1 MPISPKN
8 LRSAP
13 NQIDSMVRFLHIADL
28 HLGSQLSATF
38 SDGTGEDEIL
48 KTANRRAVERLI
60 DVAIDEAVDFLI
72 IAGDLYD
79 SDARSVQ
86 ANTFLAEQFERLNDV
101 GVPVYLIYGNHDPVG
116 RATTYVELPENV
128 HEFDDEEAEEVA
140 FPDESAPEAY
150 LWGQSYTTRHESRS
164 MYSRFTPTDDSVPTI
179 GVLHTGL
186 DPDGRR
192 YVPVA
197 RSKLEGKEGI
207 HYWALGHIHDARA
220 YTANQPIAFPGIP
233 QGRQTNEAGLGGG
246 YLVELTT
253 SDVSMEFVPTSPVV
267 WQTVDVDLSGL
278 ESSTIADIKRKIIDA
293 ADNIVPSNPFDET
306 PVAVRGSDLQRN
318 IEGYVC
324 QWRLA
329 GNGSAHETL
338 TRDEEVLTTLEDQL
352 RNDLSGRKPSIWTES
367 VRDETGPEIPDV
379 DELRDEDR
387 VIDETLTMINE
398 YDRETLRERFADT
411 GVVGLAWESTTDHE
425 AIEPDELA
433 LTDEKMD
440 ELIGR
445 AEKRVLEE
453 LALGRA
459 D

>member
-1 MPISPKN
+1 
-8 LRSAP
+8 
-13 NQIDSMVRFLHIADL
+13 MVRFLHIADL
-28 HLGSQLSATF
+28 HLGSQLSDSF
-38 SDGTGEDEIL
+38 SDGTGGDDIL
-48 KTANRRAVERLI
+48 KTANRRAVERLV
-60 DVAIDEAVDFLI
+60 DVAIDEAVDFLV

-86 ANTFLAEQFERLNDV
+86 ANTFLAEQFERLDDV

-128 HEFDDEEAEEVA
+128 HEFDDEEAEEMA

-150 LWGQSYTTRHESRS
+150 IWGQSYTTRHESRS

-179 GVLHTGL
+179 GILHTGL
-186 DPDGRR
+186 DPDNGR
-192 YVPVA
+192 YVPVS

-207 HYWALGHIHDARA
+207 HYWALGHIHDARV
-220 YTANQPIAFPGIP
+220 YTANQPVAFPGIP

-253 SDVSMEFVPTSPVV
+253 DDISMEFVPTSPVV
-267 WQTVDVDLSGL
+267 WQTIDVDVSGL
-278 ESSTIADIKRKIIDA
+278 DSPTVADIKREVIDA
-293 ADNIVPSNPFDET
+293 ADGIAPPNPFDGT
-306 PVAVRGSDLQRN
+306 PVTVRGSDPAQS

-324 QWRLA
+324 RWRLT

-338 TRDEEVLTTLEDQL
+338 SGDEEVLATLEEQL
-352 RNDLSGRKPSIWTES
+352 REDLAGRKPGIWTES
-367 VRDETGPEIPDV
+367 VRDETGPAIPDIN
-379 DELRDEDR
+379 ELRDEDR
-387 VIDETLTMINE
+387 VIDETLTMFDE

-411 GVVGLAWESTTDHE
+411 DVVGLAWESTTDHE

-433 LTDEKMD
+433 LTDEKID
-440 ELIGR
+440 ELIDR
-445 AEKRVLEE
+445 AQQRVLEE

>member
-1 MPISPKN
+1 
-8 LRSAP
+8 
-13 NQIDSMVRFLHIADL
+13 MVRFLHIADL
-28 HLGSQLSATF
+28 HLGSQLSDSV
-38 SDGTGEDEIL
+38 SDGTEEDDVL
-48 KTANRRAVERLI
+48 RTANRRAVKRLI
-60 DVAIDEAVDFLI
+60 DVAIEEAVDFLV

-79 SDARSVQ
+79 SDARSVT
-86 ANTFLAEQFERLNDV
+86 ANTFLAEQFERLDEV

-150 LWGQSYTTRHESRS
+150 LWGQSYTDRHESRS

-179 GVLHTGL
+179 GILHTGL

-192 YVPVA
+192 YVPVS

-207 HYWALGHIHDARA
+207 LYWALGHIHDARV

-246 YLVELTT
+246 YLVDLTT
-253 SDVSMEFVPTSPVV
+253 EDVAMEFVPTSPVV
-267 WQTVDVDLSGL
+267 WRTVDVDVSGL
-278 ESSTIADIKRKIIDA
+278 DSPTVADIKHEVIDA
-293 ADNIVPSNPFDET
+293 ADGIAPPDPFEGT
-306 PVAVRGSDLQRN
+306 PVGVRETDSTRS
-318 IEGYVC
+318 IESYIC
-324 QWRLA
+324 RWRLT

-338 TRDEEVLTTLEDQL
+338 SRDEEVLATLEGQL
-352 RNDLSGRKPSIWTES
+352 RDDLSGRKPGIWTES
-367 VRDETGPEIPDV
+367 VRDETGPAIPDI

-387 VIDETLTMINE
+387 VIDGTLTMFEE

-411 GVVGLAWESTTDHE
+411 DVVGLAWESTTDHE

-433 LTDEKMD
+433 LTDEKID
-440 ELIGR
+440 ELIER
-445 AEKRVLEE
+445 AQQRVLEE